1 MHKPKLHQGN
11 SQQQECSGHCGRKL
25 SERKDQGNVNGQR
38 ERYRRGRERTREGK
52 SRKEKEET
60 FLKGD
65 KEEEI
70 VYWFT

>member
-1 MHKPKLHQGN
+1 MNEG
-11 SQQQECSGHCGRKL
+11 SGKCQWP
-25 SERKDQGNVNGQR
+25 EREIEG
-38 ERYRRGRERTREGK
+38 GRERRREGK